1 MRSQPMHRTSHD
13 AEALQALCDDLTRL
27 VQERKA
33 LLARAESGAGDEI
46 KQKIV
51 ENELD
56 QRLTMIK
63 LLGDF
68 SGPA

>member
-1 MRSQPMHRTSHD
+1 MHRTSHD

-27 VQERKA
+27 VREREA
-33 LLARAESGAGDEI
+33 LLVRANSEVGDEI
-46 KQKIV
+46 KQEIV

-68 SGPA
+68 PGPA

>member
-1 MRSQPMHRTSHD
+1 MREP
-13 AEALQALCDDLTRL
+13 E
-27 VQERKA
+27 A
-33 LLARAESGAGDEI
+33 LLARAKGDAGEEV
-46 KQKIV
+46 KQEIV

>member
-1 MRSQPMHRTSHD
+1 MQRTTYD

-27 VQERKA
+27 VREREA
-33 LLARAESGAGDEI
+33 LLARAKDEAGDEI
-46 KQKIV
+46 KQEIV

-56 QRLTMIK
+56 QRLAMIK

-68 SGPA
+68 TGPT